1 MKKYYLNALQY
12 SERKMGAIRERYD
25 IIRYLLSV
33 IQFLN
38 IEPLD
43 RISDKSEDADVF
55 IIVDK
60 MSRLFWGTEDKI
72 HSIQYPFQLKE
83 SDGSLISTYDDRKID
98 SETIAVLLT
107 ILEGRECFTQS
118 IDDMLDYFMDT
129 MNDFEIRDNDY
140 ARFCW
145 SLLLHLLSFEP
156 GYLRYDHDENE
167 KRKNAVRHPVD
178 HIDFYY
184 SGNNTF
190 KVGLKDRI
198 GLNDLQTIVNI
209 NERCCFLNY

>member
-1 MKKYYLNALQY
+1 M
-12 SERKMGAIRERYD
+12 
-25 IIRYLLSV
+25 
-33 IQFLN
+33 QFLN

-43 RISDKSEDADVF
+43 QISNKSEDADVF

-60 MSRLFWGTEDKI
+60 MSRLFWGTNDKI

-107 ILEGRECFTQS
+107 ILEGRECLTRS

-140 ARFCW
+140 AGFCW
-145 SLLLHLLSFEP
+145 RLLLHLLSFEP
-156 GYLRYDHDENE
+156 GYLR
-167 KRKNAVRHPVD
+167 
-178 HIDFYY
+178 
-184 SGNNTF
+184 
-190 KVGLKDRI
+190 
-198 GLNDLQTIVNI
+198 
-209 NERCCFLNY
+209 